1 MLVIMDTHS
10 LPSCGAVGVF
20 DDRNQFSNGAAE
32 YFSHSL
38 AFQLTAARARLDA
51 LCITK
56 LRMVQVNTTA
66 LGSSDLQVSRLGVGA
81 MTWGDPAGFA
91 RWTPA
96 KLAYGGPLGLEEE
109 QRAFEA
115 SLAAGVTLFDTA
127 EMYSGG
133 ASERRL
139 GELAH
144 GKDVVLATKFPPN
157 PFSRAESLP
166 RALDASLA
174 RLGRSSVDLYQ
185 HHFPFR
191 WIPIPKLMELM
202 ADAVEVGK
210 VKAVGVSN
218 YSAEQMRV
226 AHAALARRGIPLA
239 SNQVEYSLLHR
250 QPEVNGV
257 LDACRELGV
266 TLIAYQPL
274 AGGALTGK
282 YGAGARPTGL
292 RRFFPPFRGK
302 DLEALGPVLH
312 LLREIGERY
321 AKSPAQVALRWL
333 IENESVLPIPGAK
346 NGKQA
351 ADNAGALAFRLTA
364 AEIDA
369 LNQATLAWRA

>member
-1 MLVIMDTHS
+1 MNI
-10 LPSCGAVGVF
+10 
-20 DDRNQFSNGAAE
+20 
-32 YFSHSL
+32 
-38 AFQLTAARARLDA
+38 
-51 LCITK
+51 
-56 LRMVQVNTTA
+56 TA
-66 LGSSDLQVSRLGVGA
+66 LGKSDLQVSRLGVGA
-81 MTWGDPAGFA
+81 MTWGDPTGFA

-96 KLAYGGPLGLEEE
+96 KLAYGGAHGSEEE
-109 QRAFEA
+109 QGAFEA

-127 EMYSGG
+127 EMYSAG

-139 GELAH
+139 GELAQ
-144 GKDVVLATKFPPN
+144 GKDVVLATKFPPS

-166 RALDASLA
+166 RELDASLT
-174 RLGRSSVDLYQ
+174 RMGRRSVDLYQ
-185 HHFPFR
+185 HHFPSSR
-191 WIPIPKLMELM
+191 IPIPKLMELM
-202 ADAVEVGK
+202 ADAVEAGK

-226 AHAALARRGIPLA
+226 AQAALAKRGIPLA

-257 LDACRELGV
+257 LDTCRELGV

-274 AGGALTGK
+274 ASGALTGK
-282 YGAGARPTGL
+282 YGVGAKPTGL
-292 RRFFPPFRGK
+292 RRFLPYFRGK
-302 DLEALGPVLH
+302 GLAAVGSVVD
-312 LLREIGERY
+312 LLREIGARY

-333 IENESVLPIPGAK
+333 IENEQVLPIPGAK

-351 ADNAGALAFRLTA
+351 IDNAGSLVFCLTP